1 MRKAILRVALSS
13 LLALSLGSANNLESI
28 LQQTQDSKVT
38 SLLQYQSDPLLHFR
52 DHYGFTLYDYALT
65 QKERDLLAWLAAEQI
80 QSGVESKLVQQ
91 TQVWLYLLKYPVDNL
106 EGKITPAFQND
117 IAYYQEKQSLPLI
130 NAITPEWF
138 IPLERKA
145 LQPLIDSLKK
155 ENPNI
160 AEAELLTLLNQRIEE
175 RLPSSAK
182 LLQTPFVTATMLKNI
197 EAGTISFQLPKGK
210 VAETGA
216 TTTLPLSFLTKAEKL
231 NNTPPFPGRK
241 LQLFFDFNNDEI
253 ETLLKQRGSR
263 SKIFTLQTWLRM
275 AGYFPLPLTIDGQ
288 RGANTRTAI
297 ERYQASLGQKQD
309 GIPNPTWEAP
319 LEKEVRK
326 DVQRQ
331 LILLGFYDGE
341 IDGINGIGTE
351 NAIKAFE
358 KSINLPEVGTL
369 SPNMLFHLFNA
380 HFLPES
386 ILKAAE
392 AEQKQIVQEQ
402 KLLKPLAKEVE
413 NPHQDASATT
423 INQQPEESTPS
434 KRSNETDLSTSS
446 LESPLPSLI
455 PPLLQVALEKLAE
468 SDVAT
473 ESKEQ
478 EEITTERSIEAEDRP
493 TTTLDHQSQNNSN
506 ESSDAKDTDE
516 LDEAEEPTIDE
527 VRSLITLDEP
537 LRNFSLSRSEI
548 DNLVI
553 KARVPKIFFTQTALS
568 LLDLYDGPLDGANGP
583 ATREAIR
590 AFEKALGQNETG
602 ELLPRWE
609 NPLRQIAYRFVQYRL
624 KEDGFYKGDI
634 DGLRGPGTREAI
646 KAYEKSTNTEAVGA
660 LTPVLLLTLFNDD
673 LSDKPLSDEEVP
685 SDSVE
690 DVSEDGTA
698 PITAE
703 EDQELQADSNKMEE
717 QYKASIKA
725 FDLSHPK
732 SSEETA
738 LEQLQLAYL
747 GFYTGTIDGLKGPG
761 TNRAVEAFQKSFSL
775 PVTGKLDQKSRALLE
790 EENINK
796 FQRYLQRTGYMK
808 DRTTGTLG
816 PKTRRAIGI
825 LKNRYGYQV
834 SDKLDLPAYL
844 ILIDEEQETQFA
856 KSYYEKV
863 VKEREAAE
871 KIVDTQAYLIG
882 FGILNGRADGKM
894 GPATEGAIQTYRSQQ
909 GLKKGKEIDTA
920 LLESFKKNAPKQAQ
934 TYLQQLGYPIKPDG
948 IFGKNSKKQLN
959 AFLTKAKKP
968 QSEIVTAEILME
980 LQRAVAAKVAR
991 ERTASSSSNTRSSAP
1006 RPTAAVPPL
1015 KKGLQQD
1022 AAFAR
1027 APGGTVNGRLQIVKN
1042 GSGQVVGCK
1051 VNNITMAADWCT
1063 GKRNGAQCRVL
1074 YKNQR
1079 VLSMSCK

>member
-1 MRKAILRVALSS
+1 MRKTILRVALSS
-13 LLALSLGSANNLESI
+13 LLALSLSSANNLETI

-65 QKERDLLAWLAAEQI
+65 QKERDLLSWLTEEQI

-91 TQVWLYLLKYPVDNL
+91 AQVWLYLLKYPVDNL
-106 EGKITPAFQND
+106 EGEMTATFQND
-117 IAYYQEKQSLPLI
+117 IAYYQEKQNLPPI

-160 AEAELLTLLNQRIEE
+160 TEEALLTALNKMIEE

-197 EAGTISFQLPKGK
+197 ESGTISFQLPKEG
-210 VAETGA
+210 VAATVA
-216 TTTLPLSFLTKAEKL
+216 TTTLPLSFLTKAEEL

-241 LQLFFDFNNDEI
+241 LQLFFDFNSDEI
-253 ETLLKQRGSR
+253 EALLNQRGSR

-309 GIPNPTWEAP
+309 GIPNPIWEAP

-331 LILLGFYDGE
+331 LTLLGFYEGEVDGV
-341 IDGINGIGTE
+341 NGIGTE
-351 NAIKAFE
+351 NAIKVFE
-358 KSINLPEVGTL
+358 KSINLPEVGVL
-369 SPNMLFHLFNA
+369 SPRMLFHLFNPR
-380 HFLPES
+380 FLPEP
-386 ILKAAE
+386 ILKAVE
-392 AEQKQIVQEQ
+392 AEQKQAKQQDPTTKSISNRTNNLTHGVDIPIETATVEILEEISQPQMQNKVEISPQ
-402 KLLKPLAKEVE
+402 APKP
-413 NPHQDASATT
+413 
-423 INQQPEESTPS
+423 
-434 KRSNETDLSTSS
+434 
-446 LESPLPSLI
+446 PLPSLI
-455 PPLLQVALEKLAE
+455 PPLLKVALEKLA
-468 SDVAT
+468 APQIIT
-473 ESKEQ
+473 EEGEQKDTVKEQ
-478 EEITTERSIEAEDRP
+478 LSEMDNLETDRK
-493 TTTLDHQSQNNSN
+493 NSDKSN
-506 ESSDAKDTDE
+506 ADE
-516 LDEAEEPTIDE
+516 LDESEEPTIDE

-583 ATREAIR
+583 ATREAIQ

-609 NPLRQIAYRFVQYRL
+609 NPLRQIIYRFVQYRL

-634 DGLRGPGTREAI
+634 DGLRGPSTREAI

-673 LSDKPLSDEEVP
+673 LSEGPLSDEEVP
-685 SDSVE
+685 SDSME
-690 DVSEDGTA
+690 DVTEDGTA

-703 EDQELQADSNKMEE
+703 EDQELQADSNKMVE
-717 QYKASIKA
+717 QYKASVKA

-732 SSEETA
+732 SSEATA

-747 GFYTGTIDGLKGPG
+747 GFYTGTVDGLKGPG
-761 TNRAVEAFQKSFSL
+761 TNRAIEAFQKAFSL
-775 PVTGKLDQKSRALLE
+775 PVTGKLDNKSRALLE

-834 SDKLDLPAYL
+834 NDQLDLPTYL
-844 ILIDEEQETQFA
+844 ILIDEEQESNFA
-856 KSYYEKV
+856 KAYYEKV
-863 VKEREAAE
+863 IKEREAAE
-871 KIVDTQAYLIG
+871 KVVDTQAYLIG

-934 TYLQQLGYPIKPDG
+934 TYLQQLGYPVKPDG

-968 QSEIVTAEILME
+968 QSEIITAEILME
-980 LQRAVAAKVAR
+980 LQKAVTAKAAR
-991 ERTASSSSNTRSSAP
+991 ERSASSSNNRNNSAP
-1006 RPTAAVPPL
+1006 RATAAVPPL
-1015 KKGLQQD
+1015 KKGLQQE

-1042 GSGQVVGCK
+1042 GAGQVVGCK
-1051 VNNITMAADWCT
+1051 VNNITMAADWCS

-1079 VLSMSCK
+1079 VLSMNCK

>member
-38 SLLQYQSDPLLHFR
+38 SLLHYQSDPLLHFK

-65 QKERDLLAWLAAEQI
+65 QKKGELLAWLKGEKI
-80 QSGVESKLVQQ
+80 DSGVESKLVQQ
-91 TQVWLYLLKYPVDNL
+91 AQVWLYLLKYPVDNL
-106 EGKITPAFQND
+106 EGHVTEAFQND
-117 IAYYQEKQSLPLI
+117 IAYYQTQEKLPHI
-130 NAITPEWF
+130 NAITPEWL

-145 LQPLIDSLKK
+145 LQPLIESIKK
-155 ENPNI
+155 ENPKI
-160 AEAELLTLLNQRIEE
+160 TEEALISRLNEVIVEK
-175 RLPSSAK
+175 LPSSAK
-182 LLQTPFVTATMLKNI
+182 LLQSPFVTATMLKNI
-197 EAGTISFQLPKGK
+197 EAGTITFTLDQAGSS
-210 VAETGA
+210 A
-216 TTTLPLSFLTKAEKL
+216 TALPLTFLTPAEEL
-231 NNTPPFPGRK
+231 NNTPPFPGRQ
-241 LQLFFDFNNDEI
+241 LQLFFDFTPDEI
-253 ETLLKQRGSR
+253 TSLLKQKGGR

-275 AGYFPLPLTIDGQ
+275 AGYFPLPLKIDGQ
-288 RGANTRTAI
+288 RGANTRAAI

-309 GIPNPTWEAP
+309 GIPNATWEAP

-331 LILLGFYDGE
+331 LTLLGFYDGE

-358 KSINLPEVGTL
+358 KSLNLPEVGTL
-369 SPNMLFHLFNA
+369 SPNMLFHLFNPR
-380 HFLPES
+380 FLPES
-386 ILKAAE
+386 ILKSIEAERKKAAE
-392 AEQKQIVQEQ
+392 QRA
-402 KLLKPLAKEVE
+402 LPPLKKDNEGKDPTSIDSPATDSSASTEVKHE
-413 NPHQDASATT
+413 KTIATEK
-423 INQQPEESTPS
+423 IEE
-434 KRSNETDLSTSS
+434 
-446 LESPLPSLI
+446 PLPSLI
-455 PPLLQVALEKLAE
+455 PPLLQIALEKLAE
-468 SDVAT
+468 EPQLTTDENQTKEVAPT
-473 ESKEQ
+473 DPAHGALQDEKQ
-478 EEITTERSIEAEDRP
+478 EVIASED
-493 TTTLDHQSQNNSN
+493 S
-506 ESSDAKDTDE
+506 EE

-537 LRNFSLSRSEI
+537 LRNFSLSRNEI

-553 KARVPKIFFTQTALS
+553 KARVPKIFFTQTALY

-583 ATREAIR
+583 ATRDAIR

-609 NPLRQIAYRFVQYRL
+609 NPLRQIIYRFVQYRL

-634 DGLRGPGTREAI
+634 DGLRGPGTRDAI
-646 KAYEKSTNTEAVGA
+646 RAYEQSTNTEAVGA

-673 LSDKPLSDEEVP
+673 LSDASLSGEEVP

-690 DVSEDGTA
+690 DVTEDGTA

-703 EDQELQADSNKMEE
+703 EDQELQADSNKMVEP
-717 QYKASIKA
+717 YKTSVKG
-725 FDLSHPK
+725 FDLSHAK

-747 GFYTGTIDGLKGPG
+747 GFYTGTVDGLKGPG
-761 TNRAVEAFQKSFSL
+761 TNRAIEAFQKSFSL

-808 DRTTGTLG
+808 DQTTGTLG

-856 KSYYEKV
+856 KTYYEKV

-871 KIVDTQAYLIG
+871 KVVDTQAYLIG

-934 TYLQQLGYPIKPDG
+934 TYLQQLGYPVKPDG

-968 QSEIVTAEILME
+968 QSEVVTADILME
-980 LQRAVAAKVAR
+980 LQKAVTAKIAR
-991 ERTASSSSNTRSSAP
+991 ERTASNSTRSSSAP

-1022 AAFAR
+1022 AALAR

-1079 VLSMSCK
+1079 VLSMNCK